1 MLGNALGRFGP
12 FKDKRGFTRA
22 HQRYESCIVGALA
35 FSERGFSLDG
45 ALREISIGGCL
56 FRPSSVYILD
66 RKGERVVVRFE
77 RVERAGTIMN
87 TRPQGY
93 GIKFDE
99 PMDTIE
105 LESLGG
111 EFGLQ
116 PVQEFH

>member
-1 MLGNALGRFGP
+1 MLGNALGRLNP

-22 HQRYESCIVGALA
+22 HQRYESCILGELA
-35 FSERGFSLDG
+35 FTDRGFSLDG

-66 RKGERVVVRFE
+66 RRNERVLVRFE
-77 RVERAGTIMN
+77 RVERIGTIMN
-87 TRPQGY
+87 ARPQGY

-99 PMDTIE
+99 PMDMTE

-116 PVQEFH
+116 PVEEFH